1 MWQKICAAPPP
12 HLNKIQKQFFSQESV
27 RYEFSEQ
34 ESWAEKKNCTGEIW
48 QWQWLLFSLSPLTF
62 IWVAGQRAA
71 LVMFNKSNVSK
82 TTLILNPS
90 LSQTSLHWN
99 ISWPP
104 RPKPLTTL
112 TSCVVWAQLW
122 GKVLCC
128 HIICMDGCYYEI
140 FFLTIYHVTVDI
152 WYLKLIQKEIALTT
166 E

>member
-1 MWQKICAAPPP
+1 MTHYPKFKKKAEYLLCGSCIQPTKQFKVQIIGILEEIDSFIDLLKMWQKICAAPPP

-90 LSQTSLHWN
+90 LSQTWPHWN
-99 ISWPP
+99 ISWSPSP
-104 RPKPLTTL
+104 SPL
-112 TSCVVWAQLW
+112 
-122 GKVLCC
+122 
-128 HIICMDGCYYEI
+128 
-140 FFLTIYHVTVDI
+140 
-152 WYLKLIQKEIALTT
+152 
-166 E
+166 